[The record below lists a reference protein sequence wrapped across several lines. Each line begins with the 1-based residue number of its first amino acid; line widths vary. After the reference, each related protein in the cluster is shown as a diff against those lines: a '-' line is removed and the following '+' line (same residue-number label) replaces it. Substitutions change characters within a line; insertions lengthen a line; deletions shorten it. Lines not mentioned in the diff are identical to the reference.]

1 MHDDEEIR
9 YALDGSAFFDIRG
22 KSHLVNYNSRAN
34 WACPRGVHRPMDS
47 HSRRC
52 RGSSCPSGWNL
63 PPLHPRRAKRYQG
76 PPSVQGQPLLTPS
89 RTMALVYRVLTNPCR
104 LQENPKWTPL
114 NRSEETDVNPY
125 RVDYVREVREI
136 TSHA

>member
-63 PPLHPRRAKRYQG
+63 PPLHPRRKCISQDDETLQG
-76 PPSVQGQPLLTPS
+76 IPTHLSSVGWNLWSPNRMS
-89 RTMALVYRVLTNPCR
+89 RNGPHTTAIPKLMPVLAGKSTCR
-104 LQENPKWTPL
+104 LSQAMWHSRLLPSP
-114 NRSEETDVNPY
+114 
-125 RVDYVREVREI
+125 
-136 TSHA
+136 